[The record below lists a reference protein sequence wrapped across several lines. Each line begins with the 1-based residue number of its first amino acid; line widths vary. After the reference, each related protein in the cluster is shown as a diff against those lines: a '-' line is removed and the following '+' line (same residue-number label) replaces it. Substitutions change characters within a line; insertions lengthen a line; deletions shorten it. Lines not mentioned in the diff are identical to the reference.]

1 MPDLEC
7 LQHVR
12 IISFIQVRY
21 GFQGQTPCTIALGPT
36 GDSTPLG
43 VPNLEPGF
51 VLNYYASKSSAIS
64 D

>member
-1 MPDLEC
+1 MQDLEC
-7 LQHVR
+7 FQHVR
-12 IISFIQVRY
+12 IISFIQVRH
-21 GFQGQTPCTIALGPT
+21 GFQGQTQYTIALGPT

-51 VLNYYASKSSAIS
+51 VLDYYANKSSVIS